1 MADGNI
7 RCRVEMSSM
16 SAMYSLNRQRG
27 VSFIFALPC
36 CAIAGFVFTV
46 GLKLIPIYMNA
57 YTIYTILKE
66 VAAEARSTDT
76 DPSQILSS
84 IEKRLDIND
93 IGNIMKGNSAY
104 HKDHSNATIPIKYE
118 ARTQLVGN
126 LQGAWAFEPIATLSA
141 TSD

>member
-1 MADGNI
+1 MVDGNI
-7 RCRVEMSSM
+7 TRRVEMSSM

-57 YTIYTILKE
+57 YAIHTILKE

-104 HKDHSNATIPIKYE
+104 HKDHSDATIQIKYE

-126 LQGAWAFEPIATLSA
+126 LQGGAAFEPIATLSA